1 MFLRFLSIGDY
12 FQIVS
17 AALEKASLDESSI
30 DSPLLLG
37 NVLAFM
43 REDIELR
50 QASYLSSLNNTSTQ
64 TGESSLPSSPSPVP
78 LAGSDDALPSLPAS
92 SPDSSTTDYSV
103 FIYFL
108 SSGFVLG
115 SCTLLYLVVS
125 HFLVPLP
132 PIEGMLDPSILSTLT
147 YTSSPSLPAQ
157 VSIPAD
163 SGINDYLPSRTTT
176 TVIITIVVVA
186 TL

>member
-1 MFLRFLSIGDY
+1 MSLRFLSLADY
-12 FQIVS
+12 FAIVS
-17 AALEKASLDESSI
+17 AALERASLDESSI

-78 LAGSDDALPSLPAS
+78 LTGSDDAVPSLPAS

-132 PIEGMLDPSILSTLT
+132 PVEGMLDLSLLP
-147 YTSSPSLPAQ
+147 SPSSSLPGGG
-157 VSIPAD
+157 VNIPESSITA
-163 SGINDYLPSRTTT
+163 YLPSTTT
-176 TVIITIVVVA
+176 TVIISIVVVV